1 MLREL
6 AIRDFVIV
14 KDVSLPLA
22 SGFSVLTG
30 ETGAG
35 KSILIDA
42 LSLVLGGRA
51 SGDVIRAGAT
61 RAEITAVFEPNQTAS
76 EWLEQHDLAADDDV
90 ILRRLIDNQ
99 GKTRAYINGTIVPL
113 NQLKALGD
121 CLVDIH
127 GQHMHQSLMRPDVQR
142 DLLDAQ
148 SGVGAQHAAIIKAW
162 HQWQQAQKDLAQ
174 ALEGAQQLAERQ
186 EALTYQ
192 SEELER
198 LAPEPLEW
206 DKISD
211 EHSRLSHG
219 QSLIEAASAALST
232 IDDDEMGTQRTV
244 DMALDKLRHV
254 LKHDA
259 KLRDIE
265 QSLES
270 ASIAVNQARSDL
282 ARYIDG
288 LDLDPGR
295 LDELEQ
301 RLKSLYDAAR
311 KYRCEPAD
319 LPDLAQRTQ
328 NELAALA
335 QAQDIDALKRLEKS
349 AADHYL
355 AVANELS
362 EGRRKGAKQLARAV
376 SKHMQTL
383 GMPGGQFDIAIDRAN
398 PSQNGI
404 DKITFMVAG
413 HEGAPL
419 AAMTKVASGGEL
431 SRVALALSVVA
442 SETTRVPTLI
452 FDEVDS
458 GVSGAVAEK
467 VGQLLR
473 SLGTRHQVL
482 CVTHLPQV
490 AACGNH
496 HHRVAKSRDQDGTVT
511 SSISTLDDAA
521 RVQAVAELLGGA
533 KITGTTLDHAQELLK
548 QQGG

>member
-51 SGDVIRAGAT
+51 SGEVIRVGAS
-61 RAEITAVFEPNQTAS
+61 RAEITAVFEPNQTAAQ
-76 EWLEQHDLAADDDV
+76 WLEEHDLAADGEL

-148 SGVGAQHAAIIKAW
+148 SGVSGQRVDITKAW
-162 HQWQQAQKDLAQ
+162 QQWHKAQQDLSQ

-186 EALTYQ
+186 EALTFQ
-192 SEELER
+192 SQELEK

-219 QSLIEAASAALST
+219 QSLIEAASAALAT
-232 IDDDEMGTQRTV
+232 IDDDEVGTQRTV
-244 DMALDKLRHV
+244 DAALEKLRHV
-254 LKHDA
+254 LKHDP
-259 KLRDIE
+259 KLSDIE

-270 ASIAVNQARSDL
+270 ASIAVTQARSDL
-282 ARYIDG
+282 TRYIDG

-295 LDELEQ
+295 LDELER
-301 RLKSLYDAAR
+301 RLKTLYDAAR
-311 KYRCEPAD
+311 KYRCEPAE
-319 LPDLAQRTQ
+319 LPDLAKRTQ

-335 QAQDIDALKRLEKS
+335 QAQDIDALKRSEKS
-349 AADHYL
+349 AADDYL
-355 AVANELS
+355 AVANDLS
-362 EGRRKGAKQLARAV
+362 EGRRKGAKKLARAV

-383 GMPGGQFDIAIDRAN
+383 GMPGGQFDIAIDKTS
-398 PSQNGI
+398 PTQNGI
-404 DKITFMVAG
+404 DKISFMVAG

-431 SRVALALSVVA
+431 SRIALALSVVA
-442 SETTRVPTLI
+442 SETARVPTLI

-496 HHRVAKSRDQDGTVT
+496 HHRVAKARDKDGTVT

-533 KITGTTLDHAQELLK
+533 KITDTTLEHAQELLK
-548 QQGG
+548 QQDS

>member
-51 SGDVIRAGAT
+51 SGEVIRAGAS
-61 RAEITAVFEPNQTAS
+61 RAEITAVFEPNQTAT
-76 EWLEQHDLAADDDV
+76 EWLKEHDLALDDDL

-148 SGVGAQHAAIIKAW
+148 SDVAPLRVAINKAWQQWHHAQH
-162 HQWQQAQKDLAQ
+162 DLAQ

-186 EALTYQ
+186 EALTYR
-192 SEELER
+192 SLELEK

-219 QSLIEAASAALST
+219 QSLIEAASAALTT
-232 IDDDEMGTQRTV
+232 IDDDDIGTQRTV
-244 DMALDKLRHV
+244 DAALEKLRHV
-254 LKHDA
+254 LKHDP
-259 KLRDIE
+259 KLSDIE

-270 ASIAVNQARSDL
+270 ASIAITQARSDL
-282 ARYIDG
+282 TRYIDG

-295 LDELEQ
+295 LDQLEQ
-301 RLKSLYDAAR
+301 RLKSLYDVAR

-319 LPDLAQRTQ
+319 LPDLAQRTHD
-328 NELAALA
+328 ELAALA
-335 QAQDIDALKRLEKS
+335 QAQDIDALKRLERS

-355 AVANELS
+355 AVANDLS
-362 EGRRKGAKQLARAV
+362 QGRRKGAKKLARAV

-383 GMPGGQFDIAIDRAN
+383 GMPGGQFDVGIDQATPN
-398 PSQNGI
+398 QNGT
-404 DKITFMVAG
+404 DKITFTVAG

-431 SRVALALSVVA
+431 SRIALALSVVA

-473 SLGTRHQVL
+473 SLGARHQVL

-496 HHRVAKSRDQDGTVT
+496 HHRVTKSRDKEGAVT
-511 SSISTLDDAA
+511 SNISTLDDAA
-521 RVQAVAELLGGA
+521 RVQAIAELLGGA
-533 KITGTTLDHAQELLK
+533 KITDTTRHHAQELLK
-548 QQGG
+548 QQGD

>member
-51 SGDVIRAGAT
+51 NGEVIRTGAN
-61 RAEITAVFEPNQTAS
+61 RAEITAVFEPNQTATD
-76 EWLEQHDLAADDDV
+76 WLKQHDLAADDDV

-148 SGVGAQHAAIIKAW
+148 SGVAAQRIDVTQAW
-162 HQWQQAQKDLAQ
+162 LQWQQAQKDLAH
-174 ALEGAQQLAERQ
+174 ALEGAQQRAERL

-192 SEELER
+192 SQELEK
-198 LAPEPLEW
+198 LAAEPLEW
-206 DKISD
+206 EKISD

-244 DMALDKLRHV
+244 DVALDKLRHV
-254 LKHDA
+254 LKHDP

-335 QAQDIDALKRLEKS
+335 QAQDIDALKRSEKS

-355 AVANELS
+355 AVATDLS
-362 EGRRKGAKQLARAV
+362 QGRRKGAKNLARAV

-383 GMPGGQFDIAIDRAN
+383 GMPGGQFDIAIEQAN
-398 PSQNGI
+398 PNQNGI
-404 DKITFMVAG
+404 DKVTFMVAG

-431 SRVALALSVVA
+431 SRIALALSVVA

-473 SLGTRHQVL
+473 SLGARHQVL

-496 HHRVAKSRDQDGTVT
+496 HHRVAKSRDKDGAVT

>member
-76 EWLEQHDLAADDDV
+76 EWLKQHDLAADDDV

-148 SGVGAQHAAIIKAW
+148 SGVGAQHVAIIKAW

-192 SEELER
+192 SEELEK

-319 LPDLAQRTQ
+319 LPDLAQRTR

-335 QAQDIDALKRLEKS
+335 QAQDIDALKRAEKS

-496 HHRVAKSRDQDGTVT
+496 HHRVAKSRDKDGAVT

>member
-51 SGDVIRAGAT
+51 NGEVIRTGAN
-61 RAEITAVFEPNQTAS
+61 RAEITAVFEPNQTATD
-76 EWLEQHDLAADDDV
+76 WLKQHDLAADDDV

-148 SGVGAQHAAIIKAW
+148 SGVAAQRIDVTQAW
-162 HQWQQAQKDLAQ
+162 LQWQQAQKDLAQ
-174 ALEGAQQLAERQ
+174 ALEGAQQRAERL

-192 SEELER
+192 SQELEK
-198 LAPEPLEW
+198 LAAEPLEW
-206 DKISD
+206 EKISD

-244 DMALDKLRHV
+244 DVALDKLRHV
-254 LKHDA
+254 LKHDP

-319 LPDLAQRTQ
+319 LPDLAQRTH

-335 QAQDIDALKRLEKS
+335 QAQDIDALKRSEKS

-355 AVANELS
+355 AVATDLS
-362 EGRRKGAKQLARAV
+362 QGRRKGAKKLARAV

-383 GMPGGQFDIAIDRAN
+383 GMPGGQFDIAIEQAN

-404 DKITFMVAG
+404 DKVTFMVAG

-431 SRVALALSVVA
+431 SRIALALSVVA

-473 SLGTRHQVL
+473 SLGARHQVL

-496 HHRVAKSRDQDGTVT
+496 HHRVAKSRDKDGAVT

>member
-14 KDVSLPLA
+14 KDVSLSLA

-51 SGDVIRAGAT
+51 GGDVIRTGAT
-61 RAEITAVFEPNQTAS
+61 RAEITAVFEPNKTATD
-76 EWLEQHDLAADDDV
+76 WLKQHDLAADNDV

-148 SGVGAQHAAIIKAW
+148 SAMGTQRIAVSQAW
-162 HQWQQAQKDLAQ
+162 QQWQQAQKDLAQ

-192 SEELER
+192 SQELEK
-198 LAPEPLEW
+198 LSPEPREW

-232 IDDDEMGTQRTV
+232 IDDDEVGTQRTV
-244 DMALDKLRHV
+244 DMALDKLRQV
-254 LKHDA
+254 LKHDP

-288 LDLDPGR
+288 LDLDPSR

-319 LPDLAQRTQ
+319 LPDLALRTQ

-355 AVANELS
+355 AVATDLS
-362 EGRRKGAKQLARAV
+362 QGRRKGAKQLARAV
-376 SKHMQTL
+376 GKHMQTL
-383 GMPGGQFDIAIDRAN
+383 GMPGGQFDIAIEQAT
-398 PSQNGI
+398 PSPNGI

-413 HEGAPL
+413 HEGTPL

-431 SRVALALSVVA
+431 SRIALALSVVA
-442 SETTRVPTLI
+442 SATTRVPTLI

-473 SLGTRHQVL
+473 SLGARHQVL

-496 HHRVAKSRDQDGTVT
+496 HYRVAKSRDKDGAVT

-533 KITGTTLDHAQELLK
+533 KITDTTLDHAQELLK
-548 QQGG
+548 QQSS

>member
-14 KDVSLPLA
+14 KNVSLSLA

-42 LSLVLGGRA
+42 LGLVLGGRA
-51 SGDVIRAGAT
+51 SGEVIRAGAS
-61 RAEITAVFEPNQTAS
+61 RAEITAVFEPNQTAID
-76 EWLEQHDLAADDDV
+76 WLEQHDLAADEEV
-90 ILRRLIDNQ
+90 ILRRVIDNQ
-99 GKTRAYINGTIVPL
+99 GKTRAHINGTIVPL

-142 DLLDAQ
+142 ELLDTQ
-148 SGVGAQHAAIIKAW
+148 SGLGNERLTTTTAW
-162 HQWQQAQKDLAQ
+162 HQWQRAQRDLAQ

-186 EALTYQ
+186 EQLTWQ
-192 SEELER
+192 SQELEK
-198 LAPEPLEW
+198 LAPEPHEW

-219 QSLIEAASAALST
+219 QSLIEAASLALTT
-232 IDDDEMGTQRTV
+232 IDHDETGTQRTV
-244 DMALDKLRHV
+244 DTALEKLRHV
-254 LKHDA
+254 LKHDP

-270 ASIAVNQARSDL
+270 ASIAVTQARSDL
-282 ARYIDG
+282 TRYLDS
-288 LDLDPGR
+288 LDLDPSR
-295 LDELEQ
+295 LDQLEQ
-301 RLKSLYDAAR
+301 RLKALYDTAR
-311 KYRCEPAD
+311 KFRCEPAE
-319 LPDLAQRTQ
+319 LPDLAQRTRD
-328 NELAALA
+328 ELAALA
-335 QAQDIDALKRLEKS
+335 QAKDTDALKRMEQS
-349 AADHYL
+349 AAGDFQT
-355 AVANELS
+355 AANRLS
-362 EGRRKGAKQLARAV
+362 EGRLKGVKRLAKAV

-383 GMPGGQFDIAIDRAN
+383 GMPGGQFDIALEAATAG
-398 PSQNGI
+398 PNGT

-431 SRVALALSVVA
+431 SRIALALSVVA
-442 SETTRVPTLI
+442 SETARVPTLI

-473 SLGTRHQVL
+473 SLGQRHQVL

-496 HHRVAKSRDQDGTVT
+496 HHRVAKTRDQAGAVT
-511 SSISTLDDAA
+511 SSINTLDDQA
-521 RVQAVAELLGGA
+521 RVQAIAELLGGA
-533 KITGTTLDHAQELLK
+533 KITDTTRHHAQELLN
-548 QQGG
+548 QQHE

>member
-76 EWLEQHDLAADDDV
+76 EWLKQHDLAADDDV

-148 SGVGAQHAAIIKAW
+148 SGVGAQHVAIIKAW

-192 SEELER
+192 SEELEK

-319 LPDLAQRTQ
+319 LPDLAQRTR

-335 QAQDIDALKRLEKS
+335 QAQDIDALKRAEKS

-496 HHRVAKSRDQDGTVT
+496 HHRVAKSRDKDGTVT